1 MDPSGEASHTTSTF
15 FVPDG
20 ATHPMTE
27 EDLLIIRKERPD
39 LDERI
44 SYAAPVIEEVHPQ

>member
-1 MDPSGEASHTTSTF
+1 MDPSGEVSHF
-15 FVPDG
+15 PVPDG

-27 EDLLIIRKERPD
+27 QDLLIIRKERPD

-44 SYAAPVIEEVHPQ
+44 SYAAPIIEEVQPQ